1 MSKATQKHVKIE
13 HLPETFLLYSFPYFC
28 RMTGIESVRIKQA
41 IVHKVGNPTR
51 GEELRLSENPLTL
64 NDDVVQ
70 QLLIKYLLGAVNE
83 HDLHQFTHLH
93 DLQQNEVYGYVTDLF
108 SDVDEFVANSY
119 KLAQFLYSKSTH
131 VKVKEGELYVVRLDH
146 VPFEDGVVQA
156 IGIFKSEQKETFLKV
171 FEHGKSLELIQE
183 DGISIHK
190 PDKGCLVFKSHAK
203 EGYRLCVVDHTN
215 KQQDAQ
221 YWVNNFLQVEP
232 VADSYHHTD
241 KYLALCKQFVTNEY
255 PDQFVVSKSDQ
266 LELLNR
272 SMDYFKTR
280 DHFSMEEFAGE
291 VIIQPDVVDSFKEYK
306 KNFETARNY
315 EIEDEFD
322 INLTAVKKQQK
333 SFKSVLKLDKNF
345 HIYIHG
351 RRDLIEK
358 GVDERTGKKFYKIY
372 FEEEH

>member
-1 MSKATQKHVKIE
+1 M
-13 HLPETFLLYSFPYFC
+13 
-28 RMTGIESVRIKQA
+28 
-41 IVHKVGNPTR
+41 
-51 GEELRLSENPLTL
+51 
-64 NDDVVQ
+64 
-70 QLLIKYLLGAVNE
+70 
-83 HDLHQFTHLH
+83 
-93 DLQQNEVYGYVTDLF
+93 
-108 SDVDEFVANSY
+108 
-119 KLAQFLYSKSTH
+119 
-131 VKVKEGELYVVRLDH
+131 
-146 VPFEDGVVQA
+146 
-156 IGIFKSEQKETFLKV
+156 
-171 FEHGKSLELIQE
+171 
-183 DGISIHK
+183 
-190 PDKGCLVFKSHAK
+190 
-203 EGYRLCVVDHTN
+203 
-215 KQQDAQ
+215 
-221 YWVNNFLQVEP
+221 
-232 VADSYHHTD
+232 ADSYHHTD